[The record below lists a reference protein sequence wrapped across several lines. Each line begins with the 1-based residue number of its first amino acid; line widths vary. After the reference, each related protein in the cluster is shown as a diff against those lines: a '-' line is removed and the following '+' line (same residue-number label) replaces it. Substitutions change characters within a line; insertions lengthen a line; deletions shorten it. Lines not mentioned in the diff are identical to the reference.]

1 MTDKKTM
8 EELIK
13 EFDRVTAI
21 FIGILC
27 AILLGLSFLIGWES
41 ARADIYRDC
50 KLTEGFSLR
59 GTAYDCRLVEDGGEK

>member
-13 EFDRVTAI
+13 EFDGVTAI

-27 AILLGLSFLIGWES
+27 ALFLVLSFLIGWES
-41 ARADIYRDC
+41 AKADISRDC
-50 KLTEGFSLR
+50 KLIQGFSLH
-59 GTAYDCRLVEDGGEK
+59 GTAYDCRLVEVGGEK